1 MVLANST
8 ISNLFF
14 FSYNWQIPLTYVTS
28 QNPHKTHTVW
38 MKEPHGKNKY
48 SNGSMP
54 LGSKLAMLVEWKQP
68 RLQVSLLPFSTE
80 KSLGT
85 RGQWNRCSYKQT
97 PETVPS
103 ILAICEVAPE
113 TGSDCCVELNYDT
126 VLREKF

>member
-1 MVLANST
+1 MKKLFEEIIDLDQAPGEDTKSHMYGVLANST

-38 MKEPHGKNKY
+38 MKDTHGKKKY

-54 LGSKLAMLVEWKQP
+54 HGSKLAMLVEWKQP
-68 RLQVSLLPFSTE
+68 RLQVSLLPFSKE

-85 RGQWNRCSYKQT
+85 RVQWNRCS
-97 PETVPS
+97 
-103 ILAICEVAPE
+103 
-113 TGSDCCVELNYDT
+113 
-126 VLREKF
+126 

>member
-38 MKEPHGKNKY
+38 MKDSHGKKKY

-54 LGSKLAMLVEWKQP
+54 HGSKLAMLVEWKQP
-68 RLQVSLLPFSTE
+68 RVQVSLLPFSKE
-80 KSLGT
+80 KPLGT
-85 RGQWNRCSYKQT
+85 GCSGTTAPKSRRLKLSQPYWPSVKWRLRLGQIVVSN
-97 PETVPS
+97 
-103 ILAICEVAPE
+103 
-113 TGSDCCVELNYDT
+113 
-126 VLREKF
+126 